1 MALTVGFRL
10 LKAGRIRG
18 RLFFVPACPT
28 CRGPAPPVKRYEHLT
43 GGAFSGGRYLTD
55 FRSVACCSLLKRP
68 ACSLNVM
75 SAWRLLKPL
84 RYRKGF
90 CIVVAF
96 ISGDSKGKSM
106 LSVSECAQILGVSTA
121 RVRQLIA
128 SGSLEATKVGRSWV
142 LPEAAVYDRLLKNP
156 SSGRPSSSS
165 DDLHSERMASSAES
179 RCDLP
184 RLFEECKKAFSF
196 CVPLDVLQSA
206 KTQEEADFYI
216 ELSDFFLRQKQRELV
231 KRGVY

>member
-1 MALTVGFRL
+1 
-10 LKAGRIRG
+10 
-18 RLFFVPACPT
+18 
-28 CRGPAPPVKRYEHLT
+28 
-43 GGAFSGGRYLTD
+43 
-55 FRSVACCSLLKRP
+55 
-68 ACSLNVM
+68 M

-96 ISGDSKGKSM
+96 ISDDSKGKSM

-142 LPEAAVYDRLLKNP
+142 LPEVAVYDRLLKNP

-196 CVPLDVLQSA
+196 CVPLDVLQSV
-206 KTQEEADFYI
+206 KTQEEADFYM

-231 KRGVY
+231 KRGAF

>member
-1 MALTVGFRL
+1 MRVLAVFTSRRSPFSL
-10 LKAGRIRG
+10 GR
-18 RLFFVPACPT
+18 PT
-28 CRGPAPPVKRYEHLT
+28 RPVRVKDARQT
-43 GGAFSGGRYLTD
+43 
-55 FRSVACCSLLKRP
+55 
-68 ACSLNVM
+68 
-75 SAWRLLKPL
+75 LKPL

-96 ISGDSKGKSM
+96 ISGDSKGKFM

-128 SGSLEATKVGRSWV
+128 NGSLEATKVGRSWV

-165 DDLHSERMASSAES
+165 DDLHSERMTSSAES

-231 KRGVY
+231 KRGAF

>member
-1 MALTVGFRL
+1 M
-10 LKAGRIRG
+10 
-18 RLFFVPACPT
+18 LFFVEAT
-28 CRGPAPPVKRYEHLT
+28 DMLVERYECMATSKTLAVSQGFLYC
-43 GGAFSGGRYLTD
+43 GG
-55 FRSVACCSLLKRP
+55 
-68 ACSLNVM
+68 
-75 SAWRLLKPL
+75 
-84 RYRKGF
+84 
-90 CIVVAF
+90 IH
-96 ISGDSKGKSM
+96 IGDLKGKSM

-165 DDLHSERMASSAES
+165 ADVHSERVASSAES

-231 KRGVY
+231 KRGAF

>member
-1 MALTVGFRL
+1 M
-10 LKAGRIRG
+10 
-18 RLFFVPACPT
+18 
-28 CRGPAPPVKRYEHLT
+28 
-43 GGAFSGGRYLTD
+43 GA
-55 FRSVACCSLLKRP
+55 
-68 ACSLNVM
+68 
-75 SAWRLLKPL
+75 WWLLKPL

-96 ISGDSKGKSM
+96 LLGELKGKLM

-128 SGSLEATKVGRSWV
+128 NGSLEATKVGRSWV
-142 LPEAAVYDRLLKNP
+142 LPEVAVYDRLSKNP
-156 SSGRPSSSS
+156 SSGRPSTLPVTPC
-165 DDLHSERMASSAES
+165 DEGMADPAKEHA
-179 RCDLP
+179 DLP
-184 RLFEECKKAFSF
+184 HLFEECKKAFSF

-206 KTQEEADFYI
+206 KTQEEADFYM

>member
-1 MALTVGFRL
+1 MSCSYRL
-10 LKAGRIRG
+10 
-18 RLFFVPACPT
+18 VPACPT
-28 CRGPAPPVKRYEHLT
+28 CCGPAPPVKRYEHLA
-43 GGAFSGGRYLTD
+43 GWAFSGGKHPTG
-55 FRSVACCSLLKRP
+55 FRSVSCCSLLKRP
-68 ACSLNVM
+68 TCSLNVM
-75 SAWRLLKPL
+75 SAWRLMKPL
-84 RYRKGF
+84 RYRKVF

-165 DDLHSERMASSAES
+165 DDLHSERMASSV
-179 RCDLP
+179 R
-184 RLFEECKKAFSF
+184 K
-196 CVPLDVLQSA
+196 PLRPATSLRRM
-206 KTQEEADFYI
+206 QEG
-216 ELSDFFLRQKQRELV
+216 FFLLRSA
-231 KRGVY
+231 

>member
-1 MALTVGFRL
+1 M
-10 LKAGRIRG
+10 
-18 RLFFVPACPT
+18 LFFVEA
-28 CRGPAPPVKRYEHLT
+28 ADMLVERYECMATPETLAVSQGFLYC
-43 GGAFSGGRYLTD
+43 GGIHIGL
-55 FRSVACCSLLKRP
+55 
-68 ACSLNVM
+68 
-75 SAWRLLKPL
+75 
-84 RYRKGF
+84 
-90 CIVVAF
+90 
-96 ISGDSKGKSM
+96 SGDSKGKSM

-156 SSGRPSSSS
+156 SSRRPSSSS

-231 KRGVY
+231 KRGAF

>member
-1 MALTVGFRL
+1 
-10 LKAGRIRG
+10 
-18 RLFFVPACPT
+18 
-28 CRGPAPPVKRYEHLT
+28 
-43 GGAFSGGRYLTD
+43 
-55 FRSVACCSLLKRP
+55 
-68 ACSLNVM
+68 M
-75 SAWRLLKPL
+75 STWRLLKPL

-90 CIVVAF
+90 CIVVTF
-96 ISGDSKGKSM
+96 LLDDSKGKSM

-128 SGSLEATKVGRSWV
+128 NGSLEATKVGRSWV
-142 LPEAAVYDRLLKNP
+142 LPEVTVYDRLLKNP

-165 DDLHSERMASSAES
+165 ADVRFECAASSAES

-184 RLFEECKKAFSF
+184 QLFEECKKAFSF

-206 KTQEEADFYI
+206 KTQEEADFYM

-231 KRGVY
+231 KRGAF

>member
-1 MALTVGFRL
+1 
-10 LKAGRIRG
+10 
-18 RLFFVPACPT
+18 
-28 CRGPAPPVKRYEHLT
+28 
-43 GGAFSGGRYLTD
+43 
-55 FRSVACCSLLKRP
+55 
-68 ACSLNVM
+68 
-75 SAWRLLKPL
+75 
-84 RYRKGF
+84 
-90 CIVVAF
+90 
-96 ISGDSKGKSM
+96 M

-142 LPEAAVYDRLLKNP
+142 LPEVAVYDRLLKNP

-165 DDLHSERMASSAES
+165 DDLHSERVASFAES

-184 RLFEECKKAFSF
+184 RLFEECKAFSF
-196 CVPLDVLQSA
+196 CVSLDVLQSA
-206 KTQEEADFYI
+206 KTQEEADFYM

>member
-1 MALTVGFRL
+1 
-10 LKAGRIRG
+10 
-18 RLFFVPACPT
+18 
-28 CRGPAPPVKRYEHLT
+28 
-43 GGAFSGGRYLTD
+43 
-55 FRSVACCSLLKRP
+55 
-68 ACSLNVM
+68 
-75 SAWRLLKPL
+75 
-84 RYRKGF
+84 
-90 CIVVAF
+90 
-96 ISGDSKGKSM
+96 
-106 LSVSECAQILGVSTA
+106 LGVSTA

-231 KRGVY
+231 KRGVF

>member
-1 MALTVGFRL
+1 
-10 LKAGRIRG
+10 
-18 RLFFVPACPT
+18 
-28 CRGPAPPVKRYEHLT
+28 
-43 GGAFSGGRYLTD
+43 
-55 FRSVACCSLLKRP
+55 
-68 ACSLNVM
+68 M

-90 CIVVAF
+90 CIVGTF
-96 ISGDSKGKSM
+96 LLGDSKGKSM

-128 SGSLEATKVGRSWV
+128 NGSLEATKVGRSWV
-142 LPEAAVYDRLLKNP
+142 LPEVTVYDRLLKNP

-165 DDLHSERMASSAES
+165 ADVRFECAASSAES

-184 RLFEECKKAFSF
+184 QLFEECKKAFSF

-206 KTQEEADFYI
+206 KTQEEADFYM

-231 KRGVY
+231 KRGAF

>member
-1 MALTVGFRL
+1 MLV
-10 LKAGRIRG
+10 
-18 RLFFVPACPT
+18 
-28 CRGPAPPVKRYEHLT
+28 
-43 GGAFSGGRYLTD
+43 AFNR
-55 FRSVACCSLLKRP
+55 F
-68 ACSLNVM
+68 M

-90 CIVVAF
+90 CIVETF
-96 ISGDSKGKSM
+96 LLGDSKGKSM
-106 LSVSECAQILGVSTA
+106 LSVSECAQILGVSPA

-128 SGSLEATKVGRSWV
+128 NGSLEATKVGRSWV
-142 LPEAAVYDRLLKNP
+142 LPEVAVYDRLLKNP

-165 DDLHSERMASSAES
+165 ADVRSECATSSAES

-184 RLFEECKKAFSF
+184 QLFEDCKKAFSF

-206 KTQEEADFYI
+206 KTQEEADFYM

-231 KRGVY
+231 KRGAF

>member
-1 MALTVGFRL
+1 M
-10 LKAGRIRG
+10 
-18 RLFFVPACPT
+18 LFLVETADML
-28 CRGPAPPVKRYEHLT
+28 VERYECMATPETLAVSQGFLYC
-43 GGAFSGGRYLTD
+43 GGIHIGRFKGEVHAFCFGMRAN
-55 FRSVACCSLLKRP
+55 F
-68 ACSLNVM
+68 
-75 SAWRLLKPL
+75 
-84 RYRKGF
+84 
-90 CIVVAF
+90 
-96 ISGDSKGKSM
+96 
-106 LSVSECAQILGVSTA
+106 GVSTA

-184 RLFEECKKAFSF
+184 QLFEECKKAFSF